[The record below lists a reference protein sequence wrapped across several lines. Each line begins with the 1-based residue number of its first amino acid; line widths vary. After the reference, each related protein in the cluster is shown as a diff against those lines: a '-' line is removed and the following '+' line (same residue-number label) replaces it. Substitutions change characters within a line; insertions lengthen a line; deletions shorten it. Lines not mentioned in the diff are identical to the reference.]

1 MATRHQDRTW
11 LSHART
17 AGLIALPAGAAA
29 LLAAAWSPVMA
40 SGPAVAGEWRFD
52 EPDGQVARD
61 TGPHRLDGQLGTGA
75 EPDASDPARIASL
88 SGGALRFAGD
98 RFVRVP
104 DASEL
109 GPPRL
114 TIETVARSDGS
125 PGPYRYI
132 VSRGGQ
138 ACFAGAYGLYTGEH
152 GGLAL
157 YVLDGPRY
165 VVSAAARPAD
175 VWDGRWHHVA
185 GTFDG
190 DGLRLYVDGRPV
202 GAPSN
207 GPARIDYAGTAMTT
221 VFGRYVGTCD
231 LPFAGDVDLLRIWSG
246 ALSADGVR
254 AAAEREVPPGAQPGP
269 PAPSGPLRAAA
280 PPTRLDADR
289 PGRRGAAGGG
299 RAPACTLSLSRTR
312 IAAGRRTT
320 VRVRVTVRGAPAR
333 SVRVVARL
341 RGSNQ
346 PIAEARTG
354 KRGRAQLRIR
364 VRRARRV
371 RLEVAAMPKCSPRDI
386 RVTRPDASDP

>member
-1 MATRHQDRTW
+1 MPTRHQNRTW
-11 LSHART
+11 LSRART
-17 AGLIALPAGAAA
+17 AGLLLALTAGAAA
-29 LLAAAWSPVMA
+29 FLAAAWSPAMA
-40 SGPAVAGEWRFD
+40 SGQAVAGEWRFD

-61 TGPHRLDGQLGTGA
+61 TGPDGLDGQFGTGA
-75 EPDASDPARIASL
+75 EPDASDPARIAGL
-88 SGGALRFAGD
+88 SGGALRFARD
-98 RFVRVP
+98 EFVRVP
-104 DASEL
+104 DASGL

-114 TIETVARSDGS
+114 TVETVVRGDGS

-157 YVLDGPRY
+157 YVLEGSRY

-175 VWDGRWHHVA
+175 IWDGRWHHVA

-207 GPARIDYAGTAMTT
+207 GPARIDYAGTTMTT

-231 LPFAGDVDLLRIWSG
+231 LPFVGDVDLLRIWSG

-280 PPTRLDADR
+280 PPKRLDADR
-289 PGRRGAAGGG
+289 PRRRGAAGGG

-320 VRVRVTVRGAPAR
+320 VRVRVTIRGAPAR
-333 SVRVVARL
+333 SVRVVAR
-341 RGSNQ
+341 RSREQ
-346 PIAEARTG
+346 PAD
-354 KRGRAQLRIR
+354 L
-364 VRRARRV
+364 
-371 RLEVAAMPKCSPRDI
+371 
-386 RVTRPDASDP
+386 